1 MDPIFILTDTNTLRC
16 CWPLL
21 SNEPAYADAHVI
33 TIPASDEAKNLNT
46 LTYVWQQLQEHGATR
61 HSMLVNLGGGM
72 VTDLGGFAAATFKR
86 GMRFKNIPT
95 TLLAMV
101 DAAIG
106 GKTGINF
113 GGLKNEIGAFAE
125 PEETIIDTRMLRTLD
140 RENLLSGYAEMIK
153 HALLAS
159 SAMLADILTFDI
171 INPDYERLDTMI
183 RQSADVKKHIVE
195 QDPLEKNLRKA
206 LNLGH
211 TIGHANESLSMK
223 RNNAMLHGYAV
234 AHGLVGALYMS
245 VVTKGFPTETMRQVV
260 TYIREHYG
268 RPAITCDDY
277 PALLQ
282 LMRHDKKNTAGH
294 INFTLLSDV
303 GQPLINQQV
312 SEDDITEALDFLRE
326 G

>member
-21 SNEPAYADAHVI
+21 STEPAYADAHVI

-125 PEETIIDTRMLRTLD
+125 PVETIIDTRMLRTLD
-140 RENLLSGYAEMIK
+140 SRNLLSGYAEMIK

-159 SAMLADILTFDI
+159 SALLADILTFDI

-211 TIGHANESLSMK
+211 TIGHAIESLSMK
-223 RNNAMLHGYAV
+223 RGHVMLHGYAV
-234 AHGLVGALYMS
+234 AHGLVAALYMS
-245 VVTKGFPTETMRQVV
+245 AVAKGFPTETMRQVV

-277 PALLQ
+277 PELLQ
-282 LMRHDKKNTAGH
+282 LMQHDKKNTADG
-294 INFTLLSDV
+294 INFTLLAGI
-303 GQPLINQQV
+303 GQPLINQQE
-312 SEDDITEALDFLRE
+312 SDETILEALDFLRE

>member
-21 SNEPAYADAHVI
+21 STEPAYADAHVI

-125 PEETIIDTRMLRTLD
+125 PVETIIDTRMLRTLD
-140 RENLLSGYAEMIK
+140 SRNLLSGYAEMIK
-153 HALLAS
+153 HALLS
-159 SAMLADILTFDI
+159 NRKMLVA
-171 INPDYERLDTMI
+171 
-183 RQSADVKKHIVE
+183 
-195 QDPLEKNLRKA
+195 QDPREEGLRKA

-211 TIGHANESLSMK
+211 TVGHAIESLAMQRSHT
-223 RNNAMLHGYAV
+223 MLHGYAV
-234 AHGLVGALYMS
+234 AHGLVAALYMS
-245 VVTKGFPTETMRQVV
+245 AVTKRFPTETMRQMVA
-260 TYIREHYG
+260 YIRENYG
-268 RPAITCDDY
+268 RPDIVCDDY

-303 GQPLINQQV
+303 GQPLINQQE
-312 SEDDITEALDFLRE
+312 SDETILEALDFLRE

>member
-1 MDPIFILTDTNTLRC
+1 MDKTFILTDTNTLQY

-21 SNEPAYADAHVI
+21 NNDPAYTDAHVI

-86 GMRFKNIPT
+86 GMKFINIPT

-125 PEETIIDTRMLRTLD
+125 PVETIIDTRMLRTLD
-140 RENLLSGYAEMIK
+140 SRNLLSGYAEMIK
-153 HALLAS
+153 HALLS
-159 SAMLADILTFDI
+159 NRTMLAEILNYDIL
-171 INPDYERLDTMI
+171 NPDFNALDAMI
-183 RQSADVKKHIVE
+183 RQSADVKRAVVA
-195 QDPLEKNLRKA
+195 QDPREEGLRKA

-211 TIGHANESLSMK
+211 TVGHAIESLAMQRSHT
-223 RNNAMLHGYAV
+223 MLHGYAV
-234 AHGLVGALYMS
+234 AHGLVAALYMS
-245 VVTKGFPTETMRQVV
+245 AVTKRFPTETMRQVV
-260 TYIREHYG
+260 TYIRENYG
-268 RPAITCDDY
+268 RPDIICDDY

-312 SEDDITEALDFLRE
+312 SDDDITEALDFLRE

>member
-125 PEETIIDTRMLRTLD
+125 PVETIIDTRMLRTLD
-140 RENLLSGYAEMIK
+140 SRNLLSGYAEMIK
-153 HALLAS
+153 HALLS
-159 SAMLADILTFDI
+159 NRKMLAEILNFDIL
-171 INPDYERLDTMI
+171 NPDFNALDAMI
-183 RQSADVKKHIVE
+183 RQSADVKRAVVA
-195 QDPLEKNLRKA
+195 QDPREQGLRKA

-211 TIGHANESLSMK
+211 TVGHAIESLAMQRSHT
-223 RNNAMLHGYAV
+223 MLHGYAV
-234 AHGLVGALYMS
+234 AHGLVAALYMS
-245 VVTKGFPTETMRQVV
+245 AVTKGFPTETMRQVV
-260 TYIREHYG
+260 AYIRENYG
-268 RPAITCDDY
+268 RPDIVCDDY

-312 SEDDITEALDFLRE
+312 SDDDITEALDFLRE